1 MNITSAKYQKNLE
14 KITVGINATIDD
26 VQMFVPISEENRHYI
41 AIVEWSKE
49 DSNEIAEAD

>member
-26 VQMFVPISEENRHYI
+26 VQMFVPISEKNRHYI
-41 AIVEWSKE
+41 AIQEWVSDGNTIE
-49 DSNEIAEAD
+49 EAD